1 MMVIGT
7 SFQRLFRHRW
17 PLLLIVVLVAALA
30 WLGYRTTDPFFLTLA
45 VLLLAAAASI
55 FLAIMRRRNL
65 QQFSEITDSIP
76 CVVYQFRRRPDGDYR
91 FTFVSAGIR
100 ELVGLDPGQAVA
112 DVSSVFER
120 VMPEDLDRLY
130 EAIEQSAEHLETFQF
145 EFRARHVDG
154 SIHWMR
160 ANANP
165 RRKSNGTV
173 VWNGYW
179 VDITRHTESR
189 RALSFSEQHRKMAVE
204 VSRLGT
210 WTLDI
215 PADRIYWSERC
226 AEIFGFDSAEDVTLE
241 RALECIHR
249 EDRGRV
255 EKALQQSLDD
265 RTEYRVNYRVVHPDG
280 RVRWVTDAA
289 RVSVDSNNE
298 PLALEGI
305 VLDISEHKEV
315 EERLASNVA
324 LLTTQ
329 QEVSPDGILATDS
342 DFRVISFNRRFAEM
356 WGMDPAL
363 PESGSSQAVLEHMR
377 TQLADPESFSSDV
390 EELINKLEGKTFD
403 EFRLADGR
411 ILEEYSAPMPD
422 AEERDRGRVWYY
434 RDVTRRKRYQQAL
447 HEAKE
452 AAQAADRAKSNFL
465 ATMSHEIRTPM
476 NGVLGM
482 LELLS
487 LGELDTDQRTTVRVI
502 HESTRSLQ
510 RLIDDILD
518 LSKIEADKL
527 DIHPEP
533 ASIEHLMSDIHAL
546 FSGAAISRGLEFSC
560 TADSDI
566 PPAVCIDSLRLK
578 QILNNLISN
587 ALKFTPSGE
596 IRVRAERV
604 RSDVENDRLRFAVAD
619 TGIGIA
625 SDDQARLFQ
634 PFTQADETIT
644 RNFGGTGL
652 GLTICKR
659 LVELMDGVIELDSAP
674 GRGTTMTFTL
684 PLERADANELPA
696 DHEAEEVVLPGPAFR
711 RRRPAPSA
719 KAAEEEGTLVLVVDD
734 HPTNRLVLV
743 RQLDALGYAAE
754 TAEDGIEALELWKTG
769 RYGLLLLDVN
779 MPRMDGFEVT
789 REIREV
795 EADGE
800 GGSTTVIAWTANALR
815 GDAEAC
821 FLAGMD
827 DYLSKPAELVE
838 LKEKLDYWLPIET
851 DDIGEALDSGAKA
864 ADDSG
869 PVDRSVL
876 AVIAGDD
883 STAVREILADFGQA
897 TESDFAELEQA
908 VAQEEADAVRRA
920 AHRIKGSSRMVGAR
934 KLSEISEQLEQ
945 AAVAADWEV
954 VHSGLNELE
963 KELEVVD
970 DYIRRV

>member
-1 MMVIGT
+1 M
-7 SFQRLFRHRW
+7 
-17 PLLLIVVLVAALA
+17 LVAALA
-30 WLGYRTTDPFFLTLA
+30 WLEYRTTDPFFLTLA
-45 VLLLAAAASI
+45 IVLLGTAAVILLIS
-55 FLAIMRRRNL
+55 MRRRTR
-65 QQFSEITDSIP
+65 QKITEITDSIP
-76 CVVYQFRRRPDGDYR
+76 CVVYQFRRHSNGDYR

-100 ELVGLDPGQAVA
+100 ELVGLEPEQAVA
-112 DVSSVFER
+112 DVSRVFEQ
-120 VMPEDLDRLY
+120 VLPEDLDRLY
-130 EAIEQSAEHLETFQF
+130 EAIEHSAERLEPFRF
-145 EFRARHVDG
+145 EFRARHADG

-179 VDITRHTESR
+179 VDITQQKEAR
-189 RALSFSEQHRKMAVE
+189 RALTFSEQHRKMAVE
-204 VSRLGT
+204 VSGLGT
-210 WTLDI
+210 WTWDV
-215 PADRIYWSERC
+215 PSGKVTWSGRTL
-226 AEIFGFDSAEDVTLE
+226 EIFGIDSAEEPTFDRFLKLV
-241 RALECIHR
+241 HH
-249 EDRGRV
+249 EDRARVESAIQESMANHAEYQVSFRLVRPDGTIRWISAAGRV
-255 EKALQQSLDD
+255 FYDNRD
-265 RTEYRVNYRVVHPDG
+265 
-280 RVRWVTDAA
+280 
-289 RVSVDSNNE
+289 E
-298 PLALEGI
+298 PLHMEGI
-305 VLDISEHKEV
+305 VLDISEYKV
-315 EERLASNVA
+315 IEERLASSVA

-356 WGMDPAL
+356 WQIDPSL
-363 PESGSSQAVLEHMR
+363 LESGSGQSVLEHMR
-377 TQLADPESFSSDV
+377 TKLADPERFSGDVDEVLDKYQGKSF
-390 EELINKLEGKTFD
+390 EEFQ
-403 EFRLADGR
+403 LADGR
-411 ILEEYSAPMPD
+411 ILEEFSAPMPD

-434 RDVTRRKRYQQAL
+434 RDVTHRKRSQQAL

-452 AAQAADRAKSNFL
+452 EAQAANRAKSNFL

-487 LGELDTDQRTTVRVI
+487 LGELDAEQRTTVRVI

-533 ASIEHLMSDIHAL
+533 ASIEQLMSDVHAL
-546 FSGAAISRGLEFSC
+546 FSGAAISRGLDFSC
-560 TADSDI
+560 SANPDI
-566 PPAVCIDSLRLK
+566 PPAVCVDSLRLK

-604 RSDVENDRLRFAVAD
+604 RSDDENDRVRFSVAD

-625 SDDQARLFQ
+625 PDDQARLFE

-659 LVELMDGVIELDSAP
+659 LVELMGGVIELDSAP
-674 GRGTTMTFTL
+674 GRGTTMTFTM
-684 PLERADANELPA
+684 PLERADADELPE
-696 DHEAEEVVLPGPAFR
+696 DHDPEDVVLPGPSFR
-711 RRRPAPSA
+711 RGRPTPSVQ
-719 KAAEEEGTLVLVVDD
+719 AAEEEGTLVLVVDD

-754 TAEDGIEALELWKTG
+754 TAEDGEQALDLWKTG

-789 REIREV
+789 RKIREL
-795 EADGE
+795 EADDDGD
-800 GGSTTVIAWTANALR
+800 STPVIAWTANALR

-838 LKEKLDYWLPIET
+838 LKEKLDYWLPINGEDEGET
-851 DDIGEALDSGAKA
+851 PDSGAA
-864 ADDSG
+864 PADDSG
-869 PVDRSVL
+869 PIDRSVL
-876 AVIAGDD
+876 AVIAGNDAA
-883 STAVREILADFGQA
+883 SVREILSDFGQA
-897 TESDFAELEQA
+897 NESDVTSLEQA
-908 VAQEEADAVRRA
+908 VSEEEAEAVRRA
-920 AHRIKGSSRMVGAR
+920 AHRIKGSSRMVGA
-934 KLSEISEQLEQ
+934 KGLAEISEQLEH
-945 AAVAADWEV
+945 AAGAADWEGI
-954 VHSGLNELE
+954 HSGLRELK
-963 KELEVVD
+963 KELEIVD

>member
-1 MMVIGT
+1 M
-7 SFQRLFRHRW
+7 
-17 PLLLIVVLVAALA
+17 LVAALA
-30 WLGYRTTDPFFLTLA
+30 WMEYRTTDPFFLTLA
-45 VLLLAAAASI
+45 IVLLGTVTVTLLIS
-55 FLAIMRRRNL
+55 MRQLTR
-65 QQFSEITDSIP
+65 QKVTEITDSIP
-76 CVVYQFRRRPDGDYR
+76 CVVYQFRRRPDGSYR

-100 ELVGLDPGQAVA
+100 ELVGLEPEQAVA
-112 DVSSVFER
+112 DVSSVFDQ
-120 VMPEDLDRLY
+120 VLPEDLNGLY
-130 EAIEQSAEHLETFQF
+130 ESIEQSAERLEPFRF
-145 EFRARHVDG
+145 EFRAYHADG
-154 SIHWMR
+154 EIHWMR
-160 ANANP
+160 ANSNP

-179 VDITRHTESR
+179 VDITQQKEAR
-189 RALSFSEQHRKMAVE
+189 RALSFSERYRKMAVE

-215 PADRIYWSERC
+215 PSGKIYWSQRC
-226 AEIFGFDSAEDVTLE
+226 AEIFGLDSAEDLTLE
-241 RALECIHR
+241 RTLECIHP

-255 EKALQQSLDD
+255 EKALQASLDD

-280 RVRWVTDAA
+280 EVGWVTDAA
-289 RVSVDSNNE
+289 RVSVDDNNE
-298 PLALEGI
+298 PLAIEGI
-305 VLDISEHKEV
+305 VLDISEHKEI
-315 EERLASNVA
+315 EEKLAATVA
-324 LLTTQ
+324 LLTAQ

-342 DFRVISFNRRFAEM
+342 DFHVISFNRRFAEM
-356 WGMDPAL
+356 WQMEPTL
-363 PESGSSQAVLEHMR
+363 LESDSSQAVLEHMR
-377 TQLADPESFSSDV
+377 TQLSDPERFSSDV
-390 EELINKLEGKTFD
+390 EELADKLKGKTFD
-403 EFRLADGR
+403 EFRLTDGR
-411 ILEEYSAPMPD
+411 ILEEFSAPVPD
-422 AEERDRGRVWYY
+422 ADGRDPGRIWYY
-434 RDVTRRKRYQQAL
+434 RDITRRKLYQQAL

-452 AAQAADRAKSNFL
+452 EAQAADRAKSNFL

-487 LGELDTDQRTTVRVI
+487 LGELDADQRTTVRVI

-533 ASIEHLMSDIHAL
+533 ASVEQLMSDIHAL

-560 TADSDI
+560 SCDPEI
-566 PPAVCIDSLRLK
+566 PSAVCVDSLRLK

-604 RSDVENDRLRFAVAD
+604 GCGDENDQVRFSVTD

-625 SDDQARLFQ
+625 PADQARLFE

-659 LVELMDGVIELDSAP
+659 LVELMGGDIELDSEP
-674 GRGTTMTFTL
+674 GRGTTMTFIL
-684 PLERADANELPA
+684 PLERASAAELP
-696 DHEAEEVVLPGPAFR
+696 EERDPENVVLPGPAFR
-711 RRRPAPSA
+711 RRRPAPSVQ
-719 KAAEEEGTLVLVVDD
+719 AAEEQGTLVLVVDD

-754 TAEDGIEALELWKTG
+754 TAEDGLQALELWNSG

-789 REIREV
+789 REIREL
-795 EADGE
+795 EAESHGDP
-800 GGSTTVIAWTANALR
+800 TPVIAWTANALR

-827 DYLSKPAELVE
+827 DYLSKPAELVD
-838 LKEKLDYWLPIET
+838 LKEKLDYWLPINGDEE
-851 DDIGEALDSGAKA
+851 GEAPDSGAA
-864 ADDSG
+864 LADESG
-869 PVDRSVL
+869 PIDRAVL
-876 AVIAGDD
+876 AVIAGND
-883 STAVREILADFGQA
+883 TASVREILCDFRKA
-897 TESDFAELEQA
+897 TESDVVALEQA
-908 VAQEEADAVRRA
+908 VSQEEGGTVRRA
-920 AHRIKGSSRMVGAR
+920 AHRIKGSSRMVGATR
-934 KLSEISEQLEQ
+934 LSEISEQLEQ
-945 AAVAADWEV
+945 AADSEDWQQ
-954 VHSGLNELE
+954 VHSGLHALK
-963 KELEVVD
+963 KELEIVD
-970 DYIRRV
+970 DYIRQL